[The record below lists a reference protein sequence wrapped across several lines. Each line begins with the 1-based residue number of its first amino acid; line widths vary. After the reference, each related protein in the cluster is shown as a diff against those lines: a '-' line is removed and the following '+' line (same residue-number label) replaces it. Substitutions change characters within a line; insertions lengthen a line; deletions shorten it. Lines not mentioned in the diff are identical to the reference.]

1 VLHQDLL
8 KQKGIYAYSVR
19 IVTELFHFYP
29 TEFLHLT
36 GLPFYYHRQNLQ
48 QRKMASTFKSNV
60 EITHIG
66 TATAILSINGI
77 NMLTD
82 PFFSP
87 AGTQWPPASKEVLL
101 ENTESPAMAL
111 HDLPVIDAVLLSHEN
126 HFDNLDD
133 LGRQLLDG
141 RRVFTTPDGA
151 KNLAPRP
158 AVHGLQPWESIET
171 TICGKPFQ
179 ITATP
184 CVHFPGHECTGLII
198 TSPEF
203 GETNGLPNAIY
214 FSGDTVYVEE
224 LAEMRQK
231 FHISIALFNVG
242 AAWVAP
248 EPGKDLIQITMCG
261 KQAARL
267 FREIEADIL
276 VPMHFESWKHFTE
289 GKDGLRSAFE
299 EAEIIDQV
307 RWLEPGVKQKII

>member
-1 VLHQDLL
+1 MQSVIISSPALL
-8 KQKGIYAYSVR
+8 SSHKVSLLVR
-19 IVTELFHFYP
+19 PPRLP
-29 TEFLHLT
+29 TT
-36 GLPFYYHRQNLQ
+36 
-48 QRKMASTFKSNV
+48 KMASTFKSDV

-87 AGTQWPPASKEVLL
+87 AGTRGLTRSASVL

-126 HFDNLDD
+126 HFDNLDE
-133 LGRQLLDG
+133 LGRRLLDG

-158 AVHGLQPWESIET
+158 AVHGLHPWESIET
-171 TICGKPFQ
+171 KISGKSFQ

-184 CVHFPGHECTGLII
+184 CVHFPGHECTGLVV
-198 TSPEF
+198 TTPDF

-214 FSGDTVYVEE
+214 FSGDTVYIKE
-224 LAEMRQK
+224 LAEMRRK
-231 FHISIALFNVG
+231 FHITIALLNIG
-242 AAWVAP
+242 AAFVTP
-248 EPGKDLIQITMCG
+248 EPGADPLQITMCG

-267 FREIEADIL
+267 FRDIEADIL

-289 GKDGLRSAFE
+289 GREALRSAFE
-299 EAEIIDQV
+299 AAGVLDYV
-307 RWLEPGVKQKII
+307 RWLEPGVTQKII